1 MKELDYVR
9 HYANKMQEVH
19 LDEPMLESL
28 PGKQDEYESLKEEIS
43 KEMEQMLSCL
53 KEKDRMLFYRLY
65 VEEQTMEEIEETK
78 EMDRYEEAVVTKE
91 EFTISLE

>member
-1 MKELDYVR
+1 MKALGYVR

-43 KEMEQMLSCL
+43 NEMEQMLSCL
-53 KEKDRMLFYRLY
+53 K
-65 VEEQTMEEIEETK
+65 
-78 EMDRYEEAVVTKE
+78 
-91 EFTISLE
+91 

>member
-1 MKELDYVR
+1 
-9 HYANKMQEVH
+9 
-19 LDEPMLESL
+19 
-28 PGKQDEYESLKEEIS
+28 
-43 KEMEQMLSCL
+43 
-53 KEKDRMLFYRLY
+53 MLFYRLY